1 MTGREIRNDRVNG
14 KLTSAYGSVI
24 LYGVPMIA
32 SIIICA
38 VTVLLM
44 IASILFFPK
53 LRIKKL
59 NISLY
64 WVIALVGA
72 TVLLIVKRQY
82 LPEVGR
88 AMVAN
93 TAINPIK
100 ILVLFISMT
109 VLSIFLDE
117 LGFFRFLASFIL
129 RRAKSGQRKLF
140 IYLYIMVSVLTTF
153 TSNDIIILSFTP
165 FICYFA
171 KNARIDPIPFL
182 AAEFVAANTW
192 SMALI
197 IGNPTN
203 IYLATANGIDFLSY
217 LKISIL
223 PTLTAGV
230 VAFCM
235 LFLIFRKKLRAP
247 IEGEAEQI
255 VIEDKLL
262 LCVGIAHLGI
272 CTVMLAIG
280 SYIGLEMWLVSACA
294 VGSMILFNV
303 VIAIIRRRKP
313 ASLLGCIRRVPYE
326 LVPFLLSMFAMI
338 VILSK
343 EGVTENIASLLGS
356 DFTVLKYGVASFLS
370 ANIMNNIPMSVLF
383 SSVIAASAADT
394 TSAVYATI
402 IGSNICA
409 FFTPIGALA
418 GIMWSSILNGHGYK
432 FSYLSF
438 LKIGIFIAVPTLFA
452 ALGVLLL
459 VV

>member
-1 MTGREIRNDRVNG
+1 M
-14 KLTSAYGSVI
+14 LT
-24 LYGVPMIA
+24 

-38 VTVLLM
+38 VTVAAM

-72 TVLLIVKRQY
+72 VILLIVKRQY
-82 LPEVGR
+82 AADVGQSMI
-88 AMVAN
+88 AD
-93 TAINPIK
+93 TAINPLK

-117 LGFFRFLASFIL
+117 LGFFRFLASLIL
-129 RRAKSGQRKLF
+129 KRAKSGQMKLF
-140 IYLYIMVSVLTTF
+140 IYLYITVSVLTVF

-171 KNARIDPIPFL
+171 KNAKIDPIPFL

-203 IYLATANGIDFLSY
+203 IYLATASGIDFLSY
-217 LKISIL
+217 LKVSIL
-223 PTLTAGV
+223 PTLAAGT
-230 VAFCM
+230 VAFLM
-235 LFLIFRKKLRAP
+235 LFLLFRKKLRAP
-247 IEGEAEQI
+247 IEGESEQV

-262 LCVGIAHLGI
+262 LWVGIAHLSI
-272 CTVMLAIG
+272 CTIMLAIG
-280 SYIGLEMWLVSACA
+280 SYIGVEMWLVSACA
-294 VGSMILFNV
+294 VGSLIIFNG
-303 VIAIIRRRKP
+303 VIAVVRKKKP
-313 ASLLGCIRRVPYE
+313 TPLLGCAKRVPYE
-326 LVPFLLSMFAMI
+326 LVPFLLSMFTMI
-338 VILSK
+338 VILTR
-343 EGVTENIASLLGS
+343 EGVTGNIANLLGT

-370 ANIMNNIPMSVLF
+370 ANVINNIPMSVLF
-383 SSVIAASAADT
+383 SSIIELSEANRM
-394 TSAVYATI
+394 SAVYATV
-402 IGSNICA
+402 IGSNISA

-418 GIMWSSILNGHGYK
+418 GIMWSGILNEHGYK

-438 LKIGIFIAVPTLFA
+438 LKIGIIIAVPTLFA

>member
-1 MTGREIRNDRVNG
+1 
-14 KLTSAYGSVI
+14 
-24 LYGVPMIA
+24 MIT

-38 VTVLLM
+38 VTIVLM

-53 LRIKKL
+53 LRVKKL

-64 WVIALVGA
+64 WVIALIGA

-82 LPEVGR
+82 LPAVGKSMI
-88 AMVAN
+88 AA

-117 LGFFRFLASFIL
+117 LGFFRMLASFIL
-129 RRAKSGQRKLF
+129 KRAKSGQMKLF
-140 IYLYIMVSVLTTF
+140 IYLYVMVSVLTMF

-171 KNARIDPIPFL
+171 KNAKIDPIPFL

-203 IYLATANGIDFLSY
+203 IYLATASGIDFLGY
-217 LKISIL
+217 IKVSIL
-223 PTLTAGV
+223 PTLAAGV

-235 LFLIFRKKLRAP
+235 LLLLFHRKLRAP
-247 IEGEAEQI
+247 ICGEAEDI

-262 LCVGIAHLGI
+262 LWVGIAHLAV

-280 SYIGLEMWLVSACA
+280 SYIGAEMWLVSACA
-294 VGSMILFNV
+294 VGSLVIFNA
-303 VIAIIRRRKP
+303 VIAIVRRAKP
-313 ASLLGCIRRVPYE
+313 AALLGCAKRIPYQ

-338 VILSK
+338 VILSE
-343 EGVTENIASLLGS
+343 EGVTNKIAELLGS
-356 DFTVLKYGVASFLS
+356 GLPVLKYGVASFLS
-370 ANIMNNIPMSVLF
+370 ANIINNIPMSVLF
-383 SSVIAASAADT
+383 SSIIGSSTANAEAAI
-394 TSAVYATI
+394 YATI
-402 IGSNICA
+402 IGSNISA

-418 GIMWSSILNGHGYK
+418 GIMWSSILNEHGYK
-432 FSYLSF
+432 FGYLSF
-438 LKIGIFIAVPTLFA
+438 LKIGVCIAIPTLLA
-452 ALGVLLL
+452 ALGVLWLII
-459 VV
+459 

>member
-1 MTGREIRNDRVNG
+1 
-14 KLTSAYGSVI
+14 
-24 LYGVPMIA
+24 MIT

-38 VTVLLM
+38 VTVVLM
-44 IASILFFPK
+44 ILSILFSPK

-59 NISLY
+59 NISPY
-64 WVIALVGA
+64 WVIALLGA
-72 TVLLIVKRQY
+72 IVLLIVKSEH
-82 LPEVGR
+82 LSAVGQ

-93 TAINPIK
+93 TAINPLK

-117 LGFFRFLASFIL
+117 LGLFRYLASQIL
-129 RRAKSGQRKLF
+129 KRAKSGQIKLF
-140 IYLYIMVSVLTTF
+140 IYLYITVSVLTMF

-171 KNARIDPIPFL
+171 KNAKINPIPFL

-203 IYLATANGIDFLSY
+203 IYLATASGIDFLGY
-217 LKISIL
+217 IKVSIL

-230 VAFCM
+230 VAFLM
-235 LFLIFRKKLRAP
+235 LFLLFRKKLRDP
-247 IEGEAEQI
+247 ISGEPDEI

-262 LCVGIAHLGI
+262 LWVGIAHLGV
-272 CTVMLAIG
+272 CTILLAIG

-294 VGSMILFNV
+294 VGSLIIFNA
-303 VIAIIRRRKP
+303 VIAIVRKRKP
-313 ASLLGCIRRVPYE
+313 VELLGCIKRIPYE
-326 LVPFLLSMFAMI
+326 LVPFLLSMFTMI
-338 VILSK
+338 VILSE
-343 EGVTENIASLLGS
+343 EGVTAQIANLLGS
-356 DFTVLKYGVASFLS
+356 DLSILKYGATSFLT
-370 ANIMNNIPMSVLF
+370 ANIINNIPMSVLF
-383 SSVIAASAADT
+383 SSIIGSSSSGVGAI
-394 TSAVYATI
+394 YATV
-402 IGSNICA
+402 IGSNISA

-418 GIMWSSILNGHGYK
+418 GIMWSSILSEHGYK

-438 LKIGIFIAVPTLFA
+438 LKMGLCIAVPTLLA
-452 ALGVLLL
+452 ALGVLCL

>member
-1 MTGREIRNDRVNG
+1 
-14 KLTSAYGSVI
+14 
-24 LYGVPMIA
+24 MIV

-38 VTVLLM
+38 VTVTLM

-64 WVIALVGA
+64 WVIALSGA
-72 TVLLIVKRQY
+72 VVLLIVKRQY
-82 LPEVGR
+82 LPALGQSL
-88 AMVAN
+88 VAN
-93 TAINPIK
+93 TAINPLK

-109 VLSIFLDE
+109 ALSIFLDE
-117 LGFFRFLASFIL
+117 LGFFRFLASSIL
-129 RRAKSGQRKLF
+129 KRAKSGQIKLF
-140 IYLYIMVSVLTTF
+140 IYLYIMVSVLTMF

-171 KNARIDPIPFL
+171 KNAKIDPIPFL

-217 LKISIL
+217 LKMSIL
-223 PTLTAGV
+223 PTLAAGA

-235 LFLIFRKKLRAP
+235 LLLLFGKKLKAP
-247 IEGEAEQI
+247 ISGEPEQI

-262 LCVGIAHLGI
+262 LWVGIAHLAV

-280 SYIGLEMWLVSACA
+280 SYIGVEMWLISVCA
-294 VGSMILFNV
+294 VGSLVLFNA
-303 VIAIIRRRKP
+303 VIAIVRRRKP
-313 ASLLGCIRRVPYE
+313 AALLGCLRRIPYE

-338 VILSK
+338 VVLSE
-343 EGVTENIASLLGS
+343 EGVTTDIASLLGE

-370 ANIMNNIPMSVLF
+370 ANIINNIPMSVLF
-383 SSVIAASAADT
+383 SSIIAASGADA
-394 TSAVYATI
+394 TSAVFATI
-402 IGSNICA
+402 IGSNISA

-438 LKIGIFIAVPTLFA
+438 LKMGIFIAVPTLFA
-452 ALGVLLL
+452 ALGVLILL
-459 VV
+459 V